1 MAEARRD
8 GGPAAADPPRPASP
22 ISALATASSGVFVL
36 ASMVIVAAGLRE
48 VSSIVAPSFLVL
60 TLVITV
66 QPLRTI
72 LVRHRIPSWLAS
84 IVGLLSV
91 YALLVIVLGSVV
103 WTLTRLV
110 ETLPAYA
117 EEFTNLFNSGLD
129 QLSRFGVET
138 TDLRNLIA
146 GFNLSSFAGL
156 ASQVLSTITSGLSL
170 LALLVAMVVF
180 ITFDAAGF
188 NERIA
193 LLGEHRPKIAN
204 ALTDFAYNVRKYWV
218 VTTIFGL
225 IVATIDVVALW
236 IIGVPLAVTW
246 GVLAF
251 VTNYIPNIGFLLGLI
266 PPTLIALLDEGW
278 GAALAVV
285 ISYSAVNFVIQT
297 LIQPRFTG
305 DAVGITSTVAFL
317 SLIIWAL
324 ILGPL
329 GALLAVP
336 ATLLVKSLLVDHS
349 DRSGWLGALIN
360 ATPHFADPE
369 HPVTDSPASSSPQN
383 EAASQVEA
391 AQAQAEPHEEPAPQ
405 EKPAPQE
412 EPAQQEEPAPKEE
425 AVRP

>member
-1 MAEARRD
+1 MAQARLDR
-8 GGPAAADPPRPASP
+8 GPAAAGPPRPAP
-22 ISALATASSGVFVL
+22 PASALATASSGLFVL
-36 ASMVIVAAGLRE
+36 AAMVIVAAGLRA
-48 VSSIVAPSFLVL
+48 VNSIIAPSFLVL

-66 QPLRTI
+66 QPLRMI
-72 LVRHRIPSWLAS
+72 LVRRRVPSWLAS
-84 IVGLLSV
+84 VVVLLSV
-91 YALLVIVLGSVV
+91 YGLLVIVLGSAV

-110 ETLPAYA
+110 DTLPSYA
-117 EEFTNLFNSGLD
+117 DAFNDLFNSGLD

-138 TDLRNLIA
+138 DDLRRLIA
-146 GFNLSSFAGL
+146 GFNLSSFTGV
-156 ASQVLSTITSGLSL
+156 ASQILSTITSGLSL

-180 ITFDAAGF
+180 ITFDAAGM

-193 LLGEHRPKIAN
+193 LLRNYRPNVAN
-204 ALTDFAYNVRKYWV
+204 ALTDFAASVRKYWV

-225 IVATIDVVALW
+225 IVAIIDVVALL
-236 IIGVPLAVTW
+236 IIGVPLALTW

-266 PPTLIALLDEGW
+266 PPTLIALLDGGW
-278 GAALAVV
+278 GPALAVV

-305 DAVGITSTVAFL
+305 DAVGIASTVTFL

-336 ATLLVKSLLVDHS
+336 ATLLVKSLLVDHG
-349 DRSGWLGALIN
+349 DRSRWLGALLN
-360 ATPHFADPE
+360 ATPEFADPE
-369 HPVTDSPASSSPQN
+369 HPVTDAP
-383 EAASQVEA
+383 EAAA
-391 AQAQAEPHEEPAPQ
+391 
-405 EKPAPQE
+405 
-412 EPAQQEEPAPKEE
+412 KEE